1 MNNMRKSI
9 VRGIAAMLLVST
21 VSCPTTASAA
31 WSEDVFTQ
39 TIDGVQWRFKIDESN
54 KTALLGSL
62 ASNDGGSDAQQYWAT
77 VTTTSTESGVSKVK
91 KGLRGVVELPS
102 SFTVDGVAYD
112 LVAIGNRALIRYGM
126 STLILPENVE
136 RLRNCALY
144 QMPYL
149 TNLWFKGHATLP
161 SEFGRNYVSLE
172 FTASTVLSETKAIKN
187 ILVGP
192 NIKRS
197 GTYFYTYGTD
207 TLVLFP
213 YRKDNTTWTSGW
225 NLGTTPKVVYYY
237 DLDEAAGTITF
248 SPTSATALA
257 ETFATLPTIAP
268 QIKTA
273 FGLDAK
279 VVVET
284 PIEEA
289 TTIPSAFLA
298 SGIPLET
305 TEWVAFTATTQEQL
319 QDVLD
324 ACSTS
329 SRILIDPAG
338 ATGRLDVPAG
348 RNVAMLMSPDGE
360 VSPTRVG
367 FMLIIK

>member
-21 VSCPTTASAA
+21 VSCSTTASAA

-39 TIDGVQWRFKIDESN
+39 TLDGVQWRFKIDESN

-62 ASNDGGSDAQQYWAT
+62 ASKDTVSDAAQYWAT
-77 VTTTSTESGVSKVK
+77 VATRTKVNNINVK
-91 KGLRGVVELPS
+91 DGLRGVVEVPS

-126 STLILPENVE
+126 STLILPENVGT
-136 RLRNCALY
+136 LWNCALY

-161 SEFGRNYVSLE
+161 SEFGREYVSLE

-248 SPTSATALA
+248 SPASATALA

-289 TTIPSAFLA
+289 TTIPAAFLA

-348 RNVAMLMSPDGE
+348 RNVAMLMSPDSE
-360 VSPTRVG
+360 VAPERVG
-367 FMLIIK
+367 FMLIVK

>member
-1 MNNMRKSI
+1 MNMNCKSLAR
-9 VRGIAAMLLVST
+9 VFAATLLVST

-54 KTALLGSL
+54 KTALLGTSD
-62 ASNDGGSDAQQYWAT
+62 SSTGNDSATYWAT
-77 VTTTSTESGVSKVK
+77 VATTSRENNINVK
-91 KGLRGVVELPS
+91 KAPRGVVEVPS
-102 SFTVDGVAYD
+102 NFTVDGITYD
-112 LVAIGNRALIRYGM
+112 LIAIGNRALIRYGM

-149 TNLWFKGHATLP
+149 TNLWFKGHATLS

-248 SPTSATALA
+248 SPTSATQLA

-289 TTIPSAFLA
+289 TTIPAAFLA

-324 ACSTS
+324 ACSAS
-329 SRILIDPAG
+329 SRILIDPSG

-360 VSPTRVG
+360 VAPERVG
-367 FMLIIK
+367 FMLIVK

>member
-1 MNNMRKSI
+1 MNMNCKSLAR
-9 VRGIAAMLLVST
+9 VFAATLLVST

-54 KTALLGSL
+54 KTALLGTSD
-62 ASNDGGSDAQQYWAT
+62 SSTGNDSATYWAT
-77 VTTTSTESGVSKVK
+77 VATTSKENNINVK
-91 KGLRGVVELPS
+91 KAPRGVVEVPS
-102 SFTVDGVAYD
+102 NFTVDGITYD
-112 LVAIGNRALIRYGM
+112 LIAIGNRALIRYGM

-248 SPTSATALA
+248 SPTSATQLA
-257 ETFATLPTIAP
+257 ETFATLPGIAP

-289 TTIPSAFLA
+289 TTIPAAFLA

-324 ACSTS
+324 ACSAS
-329 SRILIDPAG
+329 SRILIDPSG

-360 VSPTRVG
+360 VAPERVG
-367 FMLIIK
+367 FMLIVK

>member
-9 VRGIAAMLLVST
+9 VRGIAATLLVST
-21 VSCPTTASAA
+21 VACPFTASAA
-31 WSEDVFTQ
+31 WSENVFTE
-39 TIDGVQWRFKIDESN
+39 TLDGVTWRFKIDESN
-54 KTALLGSL
+54 KTALLGTSD
-62 ASNDGGSDAQQYWAT
+62 SSTGNDSATYWAT
-77 VTTTSTESGVSKVK
+77 VATTSRENNINVK
-91 KGLRGVVELPS
+91 KAPRGVVEVPS
-102 SFTVDGVAYD
+102 SFTVDGITYD
-112 LVAIGNRALIRYGM
+112 LIAIGNRALIRYGM

-257 ETFATLPTIAP
+257 EAFETLPTIAP

-289 TTIPSAFLA
+289 TTIPDAFLA

-348 RNVAMLMSPDGE
+348 RNVAMLMSPDSE
-360 VSPTRVG
+360 VAPERVG
-367 FMLIIK
+367 FMLIVK

>member
-1 MNNMRKSI
+1 MNMNCKSLAH
-9 VRGIAAMLLVST
+9 VFAATLLVST

-54 KTALLGSL
+54 KTALLGTSD
-62 ASNDGGSDAQQYWAT
+62 SSTGNDSATYWAT
-77 VTTTSTESGVSKVK
+77 VATTSRENNINVK
-91 KGLRGVVELPS
+91 KAPRGVVEVPTN
-102 SFTVDGVAYD
+102 FTVDGITYD
-112 LVAIGNRALIRYGM
+112 LIAIGNRALIRYGM

-248 SPTSATALA
+248 SPTSATQLA
-257 ETFATLPTIAP
+257 EAFATLPTIAP

-289 TTIPSAFLA
+289 TTIPAAFLA

-348 RNVAMLMSPDGE
+348 RNVAMLMSPDSE
-360 VSPTRVG
+360 VAPERVG
-367 FMLIIK
+367 FMLIVK

>member
-1 MNNMRKSI
+1 MNMNCKSLAR
-9 VRGIAAMLLVST
+9 VFAATLLVST

-54 KTALLGSL
+54 KTALLGTSD
-62 ASNDGGSDAQQYWAT
+62 SSTGNDSATYWAT
-77 VTTTSTESGVSKVK
+77 VATTSKENNINVK
-91 KGLRGVVELPS
+91 KAPRGVVEVPS
-102 SFTVDGVAYD
+102 SFTVDGITYD
-112 LVAIGNRALIRYGM
+112 LIAIGNRALIRYGM

-187 ILVGP
+187 ILIGP

-237 DLDEAAGTITF
+237 DIDETAGTIVF

-257 ETFATLPTIAP
+257 EAFETLPTIAP

-289 TTIPSAFLA
+289 TTIPAAFLA

-324 ACSTS
+324 ACSAS

>member
-1 MNNMRKSI
+1 MNMNCKSLAH
-9 VRGIAAMLLVST
+9 VFAATLLVST

-54 KTALLGSL
+54 KTALLGTSD
-62 ASNDGGSDAQQYWAT
+62 SSTGNDSATYWAT
-77 VTTTSTESGVSKVK
+77 VATTSRENNINVK
-91 KGLRGVVELPS
+91 KAPRGVVEVPS
-102 SFTVDGVAYD
+102 SFTVDGITYD
-112 LVAIGNRALIRYGM
+112 LIAIGNRALIRYGM

-213 YRKDNTTWTSGW
+213 CRKDNTTWTAGWSVSG
-225 NLGTTPKVVYYY
+225 NPKVVYYN
-237 DLDEAAGTITF
+237 DIDETAGTIVF
-248 SPTSATALA
+248 SPTSATQLA

-279 VVVET
+279 VVVKT

-289 TTIPSAFLA
+289 TTIPAAFLA

-348 RNVAMLMSPDGE
+348 RNVAMLMSPDSE
-360 VSPTRVG
+360 VAPERVG
-367 FMLIIK
+367 FMLIVK

>member
-1 MNNMRKSI
+1 MNMNCKSLAR
-9 VRGIAAMLLVST
+9 VFAATLLVST

-31 WSEDVFTQ
+31 WSEDVFAQ

-54 KTALLGSL
+54 KTALLGTSD
-62 ASNDGGSDAQQYWAT
+62 SSTGNDSATYWAT
-77 VTTTSTESGVSKVK
+77 VATTSRENNINVK
-91 KGLRGVVELPS
+91 KAPRGVVEVPS
-102 SFTVDGVAYD
+102 NFTVDGITYD
-112 LVAIGNRALIRYGM
+112 LIAIGNRALIRYGM

-213 YRKDNTTWTSGW
+213 YRKDNTTWTRGW
-225 NLGTTPKVVYYY
+225 NVGPTPKVVYYY

-248 SPTSATALA
+248 SPTSATQLA
-257 ETFATLPTIAP
+257 ETFATLPGIAP

-289 TTIPSAFLA
+289 TTIPAAFLA

-360 VSPTRVG
+360 AAPERRG
-367 FMLIIK
+367 LMLIIK

>member
-1 MNNMRKSI
+1 MNMNCKSLAH
-9 VRGIAAMLLVST
+9 VFAATLLVST

-54 KTALLGSL
+54 KTALLGTSD
-62 ASNDGGSDAQQYWAT
+62 SSTGNDSATYWAT
-77 VTTTSTESGVSKVK
+77 VATTSRENNINVK
-91 KGLRGVVELPS
+91 KAPRGVVEVPTN
-102 SFTVDGVAYD
+102 FTVDGITYD
-112 LVAIGNRALIRYGM
+112 LIAIGNRALIRYGM

-248 SPTSATALA
+248 SPTSATQLA
-257 ETFATLPTIAP
+257 EAFATLPTIAP

-279 VVVET
+279 VVVKT

-289 TTIPSAFLA
+289 TTIPAAFLA

-305 TEWVAFTATTQEQL
+305 AEWTAFTATTQEQL

-348 RNVAMLMSPDGE
+348 RNVAMLMSPDSE
-360 VSPTRVG
+360 VAPERVG
-367 FMLIIK
+367 FMLIVK

>member
-54 KTALLGSL
+54 KTALLGTSD
-62 ASNDGGSDAQQYWAT
+62 SSTGNDSATYWAT
-77 VTTTSTESGVSKVK
+77 VATTSRENNINVK
-91 KGLRGVVELPS
+91 KAPRGVVEVPS
-102 SFTVDGVAYD
+102 SFTVDGITYD
-112 LVAIGNRALIRYGM
+112 LIAIGNRALIRYGM

-172 FTASTVLSETKAIKN
+172 FTVSTVLDQTTTLKN
-187 ILVGP
+187 VLVGP

-197 GTYFYTYGTD
+197 GDYFCIRHSTD

-213 YRKDNTTWTSGW
+213 CRKDNTTWSGW
-225 NLGTTPKVVYYY
+225 NVGGTTPNVVYYN
-237 DLDEAAGTITF
+237 DIDETAGTIVF

-289 TTIPSAFLA
+289 TTIPAAFLA

-305 TEWVAFTATTQEQL
+305 AEWTAFTATTQEQL

-324 ACSTS
+324 ACSAS

-348 RNVAMLMSPDGE
+348 RNVAMLMSSGGE
-360 VSPTRVG
+360 VEPERHG